1 MHTKQQFI
9 GIGGGTGSGKSTVA
23 EEVVRRLEGRYRVHL
38 IHQDQF
44 FKPVDQLPTFYSEF
58 HQEPR
63 PDFNRPDS
71 FRVEVMVAHCA
82 AVSGY
87 DVVILEGILALYYPA
102 LRQLMDIKCYIDTPL
117 EEMLIRRTER
127 NLARGYGGP
136 FAEIAH
142 YNLEC
147 VTPQH
152 LRYNLP
158 TRRFANIIIPN
169 GLHEE
174 GEREAGVGRLCS
186 MIVGAIGD

>member
-1 MHTKQQFI
+1 
-9 GIGGGTGSGKSTVA
+9 
-23 EEVVRRLEGRYRVHL
+23 
-38 IHQDQF
+38 
-44 FKPVDQLPTFYSEF
+44 
-58 HQEPR
+58 
-63 PDFNRPDS
+63 NRPDS
-71 FRVEVMVAHCA
+71 FRVEAMVAHCT
-82 AVSGY
+82 AVFGY
-87 DVVILEGILALYYPA
+87 DVAILEGILALYYPA
-102 LRQLMDIKCYIDTPL
+102 LRQLMGIKCYIDTSL

-158 TRRFANIIIPN
+158 TRRFADIIIPN

-186 MIVGAIGD
+186 MIVREIGD

>member
-174 GEREAGVGRLCS
+174 EERKEGVGRLCS
-186 MIVGAIGD
+186 MIVREIGD

>member
-1 MHTKQQFI
+1 MKKHLFI
-9 GIGGGTGSGKSTVA
+9 GIGGGTGSGKSTIA
-23 EEVVRRLEGRYRVHL
+23 AEVVRRLEASCRVHL

-44 FKPVDQLPTFYSEF
+44 FKPVDQLPTFYSDY
-58 HQEPR
+58 HQAPR

-71 FRVEVMVAHCA
+71 FRVEAMVAHCT
-82 AVSGY
+82 AVFGY

-152 LRYNLP
+152 QRYNLP
-158 TRRFANIIIPN
+158 TRRFANFIISN

-174 GEREAGVGRLCS
+174 GEREEAVGRLCG
-186 MIVGAIGD
+186 MIMRKIGD

>member
-1 MHTKQQFI
+1 MAKQLFI

-23 EEVVRRLEGRYRVHL
+23 AEVVGRFGESYRVHL

-44 FKPVDQLPTFYSEF
+44 FKPVDQLPTFYSDY
-58 HQEPR
+58 HQAPR

-71 FRVEVMVAHCA
+71 FRVEAMVEHCT

-87 DVVILEGILALYYPA
+87 DVVILEGILVLYYSA

-117 EEMLIRRTER
+117 DEMLIRRTER

-158 TRRFANIIIPN
+158 TRRFADIIIPN

-174 GEREAGVGRLCS
+174 EEREVGVERLCGQ
-186 MIVGAIGD
+186 VEALRLRD